1 MRKIFQYIFCLLIL
15 LLATGSL
22 WAKDKY
28 TVTVLPFT
36 LNSAENIDYV
46 KKGIEEMLST
56 RISVPNKIEVTNKD
70 VVLEELKKSNIKEI
84 TLVDVYKLGN
94 KLKSDYVVWGS
105 ITKIGNSL
113 SIDGKLIDIVT
124 SKSDIGIFTQSQN
137 LDEVIPKINDFSQR
151 IVQHIL
157 GTSSQQAAPTV
168 AAAGAAKPT
177 APGVS
182 RESQIIAGM
191 KAGGKRGTLT
201 SAINPDF
208 INAPDPFNRQ
218 GFWMSQKIL
227 TEFKGMDVGDVNGDG
242 LNEVVVIDKNN
253 VYIYQKAGNEL
264 KLLEKIPGKSY
275 DNYLAV
281 DVADINKD
289 GVKQI
294 FVTSLNNTLLDS
306 FVLEFKNGKYVK
318 IASDIRWFLRVLD
331 TPSGIP
337 ILIGQGYGFD
347 KPFDTPIHEIVWRDG
362 KYVDDQKMKIPLG
375 LSIYGLTIDN
385 LGTGGSGEKI
395 IALDELDY
403 LCIFEK
409 TTKPLTRMFTF
420 GFSNNDLI
428 WRSDDVFGGSN
439 NYFENIDKTRPE
451 ENEKSAFVNLR
462 IHTYDTNKDGKK
474 EIIIVKNLSS
484 VGRVFKHLKLF
495 TSSEIYNLEWDGMG
509 MAENWRTKKINGYVA
524 DYCIKDIDNDGK
536 PEIVLAL
543 VLSVGASLRD
553 KSVIVVY
560 RLDTAQ

>member
-46 KKGIEEMLST
+46 KKGIAEMLST

-227 TEFKGMDVGDVNGDG
+227 TEFKGMDIGDINGDG

-362 KYVDDQKMKIPLG
+362 KYVEDQKMKIPLG

>member
-1 MRKIFQYIFCLLIL
+1 
-15 LLATGSL
+15 
-22 WAKDKY
+22 
-28 TVTVLPFT
+28 
-36 LNSAENIDYV
+36 
-46 KKGIEEMLST
+46 
-56 RISVPNKIEVTNKD
+56 
-70 VVLEELKKSNIKEI
+70 
-84 TLVDVYKLGN
+84 
-94 KLKSDYVVWGS
+94 
-105 ITKIGNSL
+105 
-113 SIDGKLIDIVT
+113 
-124 SKSDIGIFTQSQN
+124 
-137 LDEVIPKINDFSQR
+137 
-151 IVQHIL
+151 VQHIL

-227 TEFKGMDVGDVNGDG
+227 TEFKGMDIGDINGDG